1 MAGIYLHIPFCK
13 SKCHYCNFYS
23 LASLR
28 HKDAFQEALLKE
40 IVLQK
45 DYLAGEEIE
54 SIYFGGGTPS
64 LLSARELASIL
75 NEIHKYFPVQAGAEI
90 DLEAN
95 PDDINLGILQEWK
108 KMGINRLSIG
118 TQAFDDALLKKLNR
132 VHTAK
137 QALNAVQLARENTF
151 ENISIDL
158 IYGIPGLTDKQWSDS
173 IRRVMDLQ
181 IPHISA
187 YHLTV
192 ETGTAL
198 EVLIRK
204 GKYPQPDEEAGVGH
218 FRILM
223 HDLQRAG
230 YEHYEISNFALP
242 GCYSRHNSNYWKR
255 KKYLGLGPSAHS
267 FDGRS
272 RQWNVASVRDYMQ
285 ALQEGRL
292 NFESEQINPD
302 DAYNEFVMLGLRT
315 QDGVDAAQLEKIFGP
330 DKRRYFES
338 GITAFIDKNQVLNN
352 GTLYRLSED
361 GKLFADGIAG
371 ALFV

>member
-28 HKDAFQEALLKE
+28 HKDAFLKALLKE

-108 KMGINRLSIG
+108 RMGINRLSIG

-137 QALNAVQLARENTF
+137 QALNAVQLARENAF

-204 GKYPQPDEEAGVGH
+204 AN
-218 FRILM
+218 ILN
-223 HDLQRAG
+223 RTKKRVWG
-230 YEHYEISNFALP
+230 ISGF
-242 GCYSRHNSNYWKR
+242 
-255 KKYLGLGPSAHS
+255 
-267 FDGRS
+267 
-272 RQWNVASVRDYMQ
+272 
-285 ALQEGRL
+285 
-292 NFESEQINPD
+292 
-302 DAYNEFVMLGLRT
+302 
-315 QDGVDAAQLEKIFGP
+315 
-330 DKRRYFES
+330 
-338 GITAFIDKNQVLNN
+338 
-352 GTLYRLSED
+352 
-361 GKLFADGIAG
+361 
-371 ALFV
+371 

>member
-1 MAGIYLHIPFCK
+1 
-13 SKCHYCNFYS
+13 
-23 LASLR
+23 
-28 HKDAFQEALLKE
+28 
-40 IVLQK
+40 
-45 DYLAGEEIE
+45 
-54 SIYFGGGTPS
+54 
-64 LLSARELASIL
+64 
-75 NEIHKYFPVQAGAEI
+75 
-90 DLEAN
+90 
-95 PDDINLGILQEWK
+95 
-108 KMGINRLSIG
+108 
-118 TQAFDDALLKKLNR
+118 
-132 VHTAK
+132 
-137 QALNAVQLARENTF
+137 
-151 ENISIDL
+151 
-158 IYGIPGLTDKQWSDS
+158 
-173 IRRVMDLQ
+173 
-181 IPHISA
+181 
-187 YHLTV
+187 
-192 ETGTAL
+192 
-198 EVLIRK
+198 
-204 GKYPQPDEEAGVGH
+204 
-218 FRILM
+218 M

-352 GTLYRLSED
+352 GTLYRLSEE